1 MKSLRLTMPLLAL
14 LFVCCKQEEKREEPV
29 LGNTTSITHLTDLK
43 NTEFFA
49 SPDNTLT
56 GKNAIYCASLPYAWT
71 KIGEAIGEEI
81 TVSDSFPQL
90 QRLNEHSFFVKN
102 VFTNIDYKTT
112 THINELTGS
121 IEVSASFSKQL
132 PFEYPMDNYNG
143 DFVFN
148 GTKVEAF
155 CIRGGEYEFRADILE
170 YNSDSDFIVRLNP
183 KDPKHEI
190 LIWMPSKRPQ
200 TLEAAIQH
208 VVYTL
213 NKPSTAEEIEK
224 EVLKTKFS
232 ELDFL
237 VIPKIDFDIDYDY
250 PELINNTFTTQSGKK
265 PHTVAEVYQH
275 TKFRLDEKGAEVQ
288 SEAAIAVD
296 SIVPA
301 KPKRMFVNKPF
312 LLLLRSDTMNPY
324 LAVWVE
330 NTELLVK
337 NK

>member
-1 MKSLRLTMPLLAL
+1 MKKIAL
-14 LFVCCKQEEKREEPV
+14 IVFSVFLVIGCKKDTNTNPV
-29 LGNTTSITHLTDLK
+29 AIESASITHLSDLK
-43 NTEFFA
+43 GTEFFA

-71 KIGEAIGEEI
+71 RIGETIGGEI

-90 QRLNEHSFFVKN
+90 QRLNKHSFFVKN
-102 VFTNIDYKTT
+102 VFTNTDYNTRTDIDK
-112 THINELTGS
+112 LTGA

-213 NKPSTAEEIEK
+213 NKPSTVEEIEK
-224 EVLKTKFS
+224 EVLKTKFN
-232 ELDFL
+232 ELDLL

-265 PHTVAEVYQH
+265 PHTVAQVYQH

-296 SIVPA
+296 SIVAA

-330 NTELLVK
+330 NTELFVK
-337 NK
+337 K